1 MRWADMAG
9 VGGASVL
16 PVSTA
21 QCSLLRSAH
30 GGGVACSSLCSE
42 VSAALHDNYV
52 GRLDLRASRRLR
64 TAHRND
70 TKPQPQLASCHQ
82 RSGPEASSTC
92 PPRDLCSI
100 LRRRLNRG
108 TAPSIE
114 FPGSY
119 ARPTQFIM
127 ANPIARTSVQ
137 SQITAPHQFSCNRG
151 TRSLRKHEAA
161 RAWSWPVR
169 GARCRCTPSEQPQVA
184 RAATDAPSKFR
195 TQKSKIRH
203 RSKNPS
209 RFRHRKKPSQSHRS
223 SSTCPSAASRRG
235 ASR

>member
-1 MRWADMAG
+1 MAG
-9 VGGASVL
+9 ASAARRCCPLALHSAACCGVLTAVASVARL
-16 PVSTA
+16 QFA
-21 QCSLLRSAH
+21 LKRSR
-30 GGGVACSSLCSE
+30 S
-42 VSAALHDNYV
+42 SAATIKLSALAIYA
-52 GRLDLRASRRLR
+52 RLTPASHR
-64 TAHRND
+64 TAT

-114 FPGSY
+114 FPGTY
-119 ARPTQFIM
+119 ARTTQFIM
-127 ANPIARTSVQ
+127 ANPIACTSVPC
-137 SQITAPHQFSCNRG
+137 QITAPHQFSCNRG
-151 TRSLRKHEAA
+151 TRSLRKTGGSE
-161 RAWSWPVR
+161 AWSWP
-169 GARCRCTPSEQPQVA
+169 ARRARSRCTQISAPSGA
-184 RAATDAPSKFR
+184 RAAADAPSNFR
-195 TQKSKIRH
+195 PEQSKIRH
-203 RSKNPS
+203 GSKKPS